1 MFKRTCA
8 FAVAILSST
17 GVFANNFFPNAEE
30 DRPVWSLTGQG
41 NYIEQ
46 SSNLAGWVETRD
58 YYTDL
63 STVKSFN
70 ESGSNWGWAVE
81 LGYLFPNHVND
92 IQLTYSGTRNSAANE
107 VNDYD
112 SSVLLPNPLAPGYDV
127 SEASSASVAAD
138 FNYDVVDVTFGNY
151 FDITEC
157 FSVRVGYG
165 LSYVNIN
172 QSADATYYDV
182 YAGYD
187 EEYDDYTSHQKSQFE
202 GFGPKLTLDTQWT
215 MGQGFY
221 LVNGLGFSAIYG
233 NANAQYN
240 GVVPLGDDQVASA
253 GEYDENYDFSYSEK
267 RMAFGFDSKLGVRFQ
282 HMIVPGYDF
291 AIEGGY
297 RGTTYLNAMYEGSA
311 GVSAYNR
318 GNAYEFG
325 DNDYFNFGP
334 YLAVN
339 VNYL

>member
-8 FAVAILSST
+8 LTVALLTSST
-17 GVFANNFFPNAEE
+17 VFANNFFPNAQE

-46 SSNLAGWVETRD
+46 SSNLAGWVETQD

-63 STVKSFN
+63 STVESFN

-92 IQLTYSGTRNSAANE
+92 IQLTYSGTRNSAAKD
-107 VNDYD
+107 VNNDD
-112 SSVLLPNPLAPGYDV
+112 SRVLLPNPLGPKYTWF
-127 SEASSASVAAD
+127 EAETASVAAD
-138 FNYDVVDVTFGNY
+138 FNYDVVDVTVGNY
-151 FDITEC
+151 FDINEC
-157 FSVRVGYG
+157 FAIRVGYG

-172 QSADATYYDV
+172 QSADATYFDIYIDDV
-182 YAGYD
+182 S
-187 EEYDDYTSHQKSQFE
+187 DDYSSHQKSQFE
-202 GFGPKLTLDTQWT
+202 GLGPKLTLDTQWV
-215 MGQGFY
+215 MGEGFY

-233 NANAQYN
+233 NANAEYS
-240 GVVPLGDDQVASA
+240 GVVPDNR
-253 GEYDENYDFSYSEK
+253 DENSKSQDYDFSYVEK
-267 RMAFGFDSKLGVRFQ
+267 RMVFGFDSKVGVRFQ

-311 GVSAYNR
+311 GVEAFNP